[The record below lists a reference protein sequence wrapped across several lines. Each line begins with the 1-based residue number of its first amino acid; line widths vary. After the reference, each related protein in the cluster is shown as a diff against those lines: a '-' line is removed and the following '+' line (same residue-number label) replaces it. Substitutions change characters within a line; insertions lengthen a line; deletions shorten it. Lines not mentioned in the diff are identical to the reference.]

1 MKRGINSVMLSECLR
16 RREMYTHTHTHRN
29 GILVSTT
36 RELYIYGA

>member
-16 RREMYTHTHTHRN
+16 RREMYTHTQRN